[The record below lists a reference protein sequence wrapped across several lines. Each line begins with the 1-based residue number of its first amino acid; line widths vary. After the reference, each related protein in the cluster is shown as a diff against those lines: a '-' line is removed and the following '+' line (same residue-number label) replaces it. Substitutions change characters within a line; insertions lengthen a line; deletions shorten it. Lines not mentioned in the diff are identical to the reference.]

1 MTSTLTDMYDA
12 QQYTE
17 YFDNMKNA
25 QKAIADVL
33 QSWRDGVADQPA
45 SLWSREPVPP
55 KELVENTFGFV
66 ERLVAAQKQLAIA
79 FVETGVAE
87 S

>member
-1 MTSTLTDMYDA
+1 MYDA

-25 QKAIADVL
+25 QKALADVL
-33 QSWRDGVADQPA
+33 QSWRDGVADQPG

-66 ERLVAAQKQLAIA
+66 ERLVAAQKQIAIA
-79 FVETGVAE
+79 FVETGAAE